1 MITCVFDYL
10 SVCSLVSEGMGVY
23 DTFGVFRYRFVFTDS
38 IMVCE
43 DNDNDDGIK
52 LT

>member
-1 MITCVFDYL
+1 MCLFICL
-10 SVCSLVSEGMGVY
+10 SVCSLVSEGMVVY
-23 DTFGVFRYRFVFTDS
+23 DTFGVFEYRFVFTDS